1 VAYIQCLKKTPVERL
16 FLRNVPTTQ
25 EKDIMLPSN
34 QQSRQAHR
42 NQERIKKKAHEIQ
55 ERFEG
60 LAANRIIKLIKTV
73 FSETNINEIARKTK
87 FLQRNRELKPLH
99 ILSVLMLGCSD
110 CSSNV
115 PVATLET
122 MSSFLR
128 KWFNIRISVP
138 AIQKK
143 INRKETAQFMKE
155 AMLLVMQYEVDK
167 ALKKLTRKRKFKI
180 PLFSRILLQDSSVIS
195 LPETLARI
203 FKGCGGAASAAAV
216 KWDLIIDQLNHHVV
230 RIKSVAGKIPDGALS
245 GDIIK
250 YVSEDDLI
258 IRDLGYFNLTHFSL
272 IAAKN
277 AFFISRLSKTP
288 HVYLNEDDECPV
300 NIIEH
305 LERLGIQNKSV
316 DIDVYV
322 GKSNRL
328 HLRLIAVKVPPEVI
342 EKRRQQYKIARG
354 RSTEPSESLNEW
366 NGYTL
371 MVTNVP
377 KEHLSLKI
385 IFKMYK
391 IRWQIELFFKNM
403 KSTLSVDKL
412 SGINKYRILGLI
424 YIKLMTTWVIGILYA
439 YAQATAESDRE
450 ISLIKFTQWLKQVVN
465 LKEMWA
471 KRDLS
476 ALISELERDIDLL
489 YKQKRNKKTTFR
501 DIEDTYEE
509 ELHNLKI
516 A

>member
-1 VAYIQCLKKTPVERL
+1 VVYIQRLKKTPVERL
-16 FLRNVPTTQ
+16 FLRSTPTTQ
-25 EKDIMLPSN
+25 EKDIMLASKN
-34 QQSRQAHR
+34 QSRQVR
-42 NQERIKKKAHEIQ
+42 RQQERIKKIKREAQ
-55 ERFEG
+55 KKFERH
-60 LAANRIIKLIKTV
+60 AAIKIKNLIKTV
-73 FSETNINEIARKTK
+73 FSEANINDIARKTK
-87 FLQRNRELKPLH
+87 FSQRKRELEPLH
-99 ILSVLMLGCSD
+99 ILSVLMIGCSD

-128 KWFNIRISVP
+128 KEFDIYISAV

-143 INRKETAQFMKE
+143 INRKETAQFIKE
-155 AMLLVMQYEVDK
+155 AMLLIMKYEVDK
-167 ALKKLTRKRKFKI
+167 VLKKLIKKDKSKI

-216 KWDLIIDQLNHHVV
+216 KWDLIIDQLNHLVI
-230 RIKSVAGKIPDGALS
+230 RIKCVAGKVPDVSLS
-245 GDIIK
+245 GDIVK
-250 YVSEDDLI
+250 YVKKDDLI
-258 IRDLGYFNLTHFSL
+258 IRDLGYFNLTQFAC

-288 HVYLNEDDECPV
+288 HVYLKEDDECPV

-305 LERLGIQNKSV
+305 LEKLGIQNHGV
-316 DIDVYV
+316 DLDVYI
-322 GKSNRL
+322 GKTNRL

-371 MVTNVP
+371 MITNIQR
-377 KEHLSLKI
+377 KHLSLKM
-385 IFKMYK
+385 IFKLYK

-403 KSTLSVDKL
+403 KSTLAVDKL
-412 SGINKYRILGLI
+412 SGENKYRILGII
-424 YIKLMTTWVIGILYA
+424 YIKLMTTWITGILYA
-439 YAQATAESDRE
+439 YAQAIAESNRE
-450 ISLIKFTQWLKQVVN
+450 ISMIKFTQWLKQVVN
-465 LKEMWA
+465 LQELFA

-476 ALISELERDIDLL
+476 ALICELERDIDLL
-489 YKQKRNKKTTFR
+489 YKQMRTKKTTLH
-501 DIEDTYEE
+501 DIVDTFEE
-509 ELHNLKI
+509 EFHKLKT